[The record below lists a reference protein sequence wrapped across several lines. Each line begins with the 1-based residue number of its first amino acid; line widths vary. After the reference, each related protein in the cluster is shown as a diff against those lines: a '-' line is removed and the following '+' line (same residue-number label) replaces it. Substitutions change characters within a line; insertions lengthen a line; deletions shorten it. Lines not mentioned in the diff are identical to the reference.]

1 MSVASIAGNVVRDPF
16 FKEEDG
22 KTTFA
27 RFTIA
32 EDTYFKGKTSPVYMN
47 CIAFGG
53 VAEVV
58 KKHVSKGVFCIVEGR
73 LTSGYY
79 KDKETKTTVY
89 TYDIVVERIRAMKNF
104 SDSSPYAGREPEEN
118 AAYIE
123 NINYDEPENTTG
135 D

>member
-32 EDTYFKGKTSPVYMN
+32 EDTYFKGKTSPVYMD
-47 CIAFGG
+47 CIAFAG

-58 KKHVSKGVFCIVEGR
+58 KKHVNKGVFCIVEGR
-73 LTSGYY
+73 LTSGSY
-79 KDKETKTTVY
+79 KKNNQTFY
-89 TYDIVVERIRAMKNF
+89 TRDIVVERIRAMKNF
-104 SDSSPYAGREPEEN
+104 SDSYPYAERESDESDTYNED
-118 AAYIE
+118 
-123 NINYDEPENTTG
+123 INYDEPENTSG

>member
-16 FKEEDG
+16 FKEKDG

-32 EDTYFKGKTSPVYMN
+32 EDTYFKGKSSPVYMD
-47 CIAFGG
+47 CIAFDA

-73 LTSGYY
+73 LTSGTY
-79 KDKETKTTVY
+79 KNKHNQTVY
-89 TYDIVVERIRAMKNF
+89 TRDIIIERIRAMKNF
-104 SDSSPYAGREPEEN
+104 SDSSAYAGREPEESD
-118 AAYIE
+118 AYIE
-123 NINYDEPENTTG
+123 DINYDEPENTTG